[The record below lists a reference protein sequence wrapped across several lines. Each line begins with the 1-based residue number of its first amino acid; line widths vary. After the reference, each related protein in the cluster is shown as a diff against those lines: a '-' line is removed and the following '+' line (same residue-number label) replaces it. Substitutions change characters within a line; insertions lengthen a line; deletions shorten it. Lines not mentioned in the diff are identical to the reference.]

1 MAAHETLDI
10 IVDRNQFLQ
19 QVVIHHRRGDHYP
32 DPQVISRELHFTP
45 GQIDAVLAG
54 LRTLRWIADSPY
66 GSERLRLTPRCWSF
80 LQRVSRIPDSVTAT
94 FGEVAN
100 PIHQQP
106 AEATIGSVPISQ
118 MDAVATLVK

>member
-1 MAAHETLDI
+1 MAAHDAFDL

-32 DPQVISRELHFTP
+32 DPQVISRELHFTS
-45 GQIDAVLAG
+45 GQIDAVLSG

-80 LQRVSRIPDSVTAT
+80 LQRVSRIPDSVPTT
-94 FGEVAN
+94 FGEDAN
-100 PIHQQP
+100 LIQWQP
-106 AEATIGSVPISQ
+106 ADATIGSVAIGQ
-118 MDAVATLVK
+118 MDAVATLVE